1 MSRLILK
8 QLSILL
14 WKCWIMR
21 RMHIISTLFELF
33 VPVILS
39 FLMAWLL
46 KDIRK
51 KESEE
56 WMGPVIYKL
65 PTMNINLENNNFEAL
80 IYYAPSDD
88 FTNALMN
95 RVKSFGNK
103 TIAINGLQ
111 NGFKLRSK
119 LQSDLNNKTSINGDR
134 LYGVLFDENRQTSVP
149 PNHFDYTILMSGQMS
164 YHVHDLYQSNE
175 NHGPSEEVDDYPDKF
190 CMIQTLINEAYFSAM
205 ATHYKKSRN
214 ETASV
219 KTFRF
224 PYPKY
229 KTITEPLSEFSPQD
243 FLVFCVVIG

>member
-1 MSRLILK
+1 
-8 QLSILL
+8 
-14 WKCWIMR
+14 MR
-21 RMHIISTLFELF
+21 RRHIISTLFELF
-33 VPVILS
+33 VPLILS

-46 KDIRK
+46 KGIRK

-56 WMGPVIYKL
+56 WIGPVIYKF
-65 PTMNINLENNNFEAL
+65 PTMNINDNFEAL

-103 TIAINGLQ
+103 TIVINGLQ

-119 LQSDLNNKTSINGDR
+119 LESDLNNKTSINGDR
-134 LYGVLFDENRQTSVP
+134 LYGVLFSENRQTYVP

-164 YHVHDLYQSNE
+164 YGVHDLYQSNDKP
-175 NHGPSEEVDDYPDKF
+175 GPSAEVGDYPDKF
-190 CMIQTLINEAYFSAM
+190 CRLQTLINEAYFSELAK
-205 ATHYKKSRN
+205 HYKKNRN

-219 KTFRF
+219 KAFRF
-224 PYPKY
+224 PYPKH
-229 KTITEPLSEFSPQD
+229 KTIKQPLSEFSPQD